1 MATKKSDTFKSKM
14 DRLEE
19 ISSLLTNN
27 DIELENMIKYVE
39 EAKTLVKDLEETLK
53 KALKE
58 VGE

>member
-1 MATKKSDTFKSKM
+1 MPKKSDTFKAKM

-39 EAKTLVKDLEETLK
+39 EAKTLVKDLEDTLK

-58 VGE
+58 VSE